1 MTLAI
6 DRQRAANNS
15 DPEREVEIE
24 DLVKVLDTLDRIDP
38 KRAEVVKMRV
48 VWGMTVPEVA
58 QALDVSPST
67 VDRDW
72 KWIKAWMADELG
84 LTEP

>member
-1 MTLAI
+1 
-6 DRQRAANNS
+6 
-15 DPEREVEIE
+15 
-24 DLVKVLDTLDRIDP
+24 
-38 KRAEVVKMRV
+38 
-48 VWGMTVPEVA
+48 MTVPEVA